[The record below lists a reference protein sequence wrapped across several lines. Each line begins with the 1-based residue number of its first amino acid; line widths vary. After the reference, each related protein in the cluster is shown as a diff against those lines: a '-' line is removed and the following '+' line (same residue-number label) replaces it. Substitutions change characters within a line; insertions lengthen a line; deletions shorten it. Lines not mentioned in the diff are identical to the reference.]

1 MKERY
6 RNMMMQIELSEEAR
20 TAIEN
25 GLSSREE
32 KSTRTRKLP
41 LRLMIAAACIC
52 AAMAT
57 GVAFAGAGDSVV
69 EQENIL
75 STQEESSYEMSAYL
89 RNRDT
94 ADLGSQL
101 RKQLSAGNI
110 GGAFYS
116 REEIEEYLGFSLIS
130 APELEAAGINEGLAT
145 DFEYGFDIR
154 PELAVAP
161 DARYVITGENLDG
174 SAAEGVPDVVKVS
187 GHRIMRNAEVYI
199 EARILVNQNED
210 MEYAYVLTG
219 EQYEPTLLPHHEI
232 IFNPDDYTDYE
243 VITTDYYSAEKKFT
257 SYQHNM
263 ENGDV
268 ATIVHVINV
277 EMDGTNGFT
286 DYHGY
291 FIHDGILYSVYPYAI
306 YDPHLSFP
314 MHDYDMLTVLREVL
328 DSFGK

>member
-1 MKERY
+1 MKQRY
-6 RNMMMQIELSEEAR
+6 NDMMTQIELSEKTR

-25 GLSSREE
+25 RLTEQNTQHSAG
-32 KSTRTRKLP
+32 KKLP
-41 LRLMIAAACIC
+41 LRLMVAAACIC
-52 AAMAT
+52 AAMAA
-57 GVAFAGAGDSVV
+57 GVVFAESRAVV
-69 EQENIL
+69 DAEVNV
-75 STQEESSYEMSAYL
+75 STQDEASYTMSAYL
-89 RNRDT
+89 RSRDT
-94 ADLGSQL
+94 DRFGAELQE
-101 RKQLSAGNI
+101 QLSTGNVS
-110 GGAFYS
+110 GAFYS
-116 REEIEEYLGFSLIS
+116 REDIEKYLGFSLIS

-145 DFEYGFDIR
+145 DFGYGFDIR
-154 PELAVAP
+154 PELAAAP
-161 DARYVITGENLDG
+161 DARYVVTGENIDG
-174 SAAEGVPDVVKVS
+174 SAAEGTPDVVKIS

-219 EQYEPTLLPHHEI
+219 EQYEPELLPHHEI

-257 SYQHNM
+257 IYQYNM

-291 FIHDGILYSVYPYAI
+291 FIHDGILYSVYPYAV
-306 YDPHLSFP
+306 YDPDLSFP
-314 MHDYDMLTVLREVL
+314 MNDYDMLTVLREVL
-328 DSFGK
+328 DSFE